1 MEFLILIAVVV
12 IFVYLNKD
20 YNSQSFQHI
29 KVNVKQDLQG
39 NLEDH
44 EAGLLIALMAK
55 VAKADGNV
63 CELEAEILSHTFT
76 DISMVFNDN
85 ENIREQLK
93 IIYKKEKESFNNTI
107 LLSQK
112 YYKLT
117 KNSYDKRL
125 KVMQYLLNLAF
136 IDGDFSKTE
145 RMIVEDIANAI
156 QIKQNDFESLVNE
169 FTQYYASK
177 QNDTKLSLENAYKIL
192 EVDVS
197 IDDKQL
203 KKQYRLLVKKYHPDI
218 ITGQGA
224 NQKTIEEATQKLQ
237 EINEAYELIKQ
248 DRSS

>member
-1 MEFLILIAVVV
+1 MEILILIAVVA
-12 IFVYLNKD
+12 IFIYLNKD
-20 YNSQSFQHI
+20 YNSQSFHHI
-29 KVNVKQDLQG
+29 KVDVKQDLQG

-85 ENIREQLK
+85 NHIRDGLK
-93 IIYKKEKESFNNTI
+93 AIYNKEKESFDNTI
-107 LLSQK
+107 LICEK

-117 KNSYDKRL
+117 KHSYDKRI

-136 IDGDFSKTE
+136 IDGEFSKTE

-156 QIKQNDFESLVNE
+156 HIKQNDFNSLIDQ

-177 QNDTKLSLENAYKIL
+177 QNDTKLSLQNSYKIL
-192 EVDVS
+192 E
-197 IDDKQL
+197 IDETIDNKEL
-203 KKQYRLLVKKYHPDI
+203 KKQYRSLVKKYHPDI
-218 ITGQGA
+218 VTGKGGDE
-224 NQKTIEEATQKLQ
+224 KTIQEATSKLQ
-237 EINEAYELIKQ
+237 EINEAYEIIKQ
-248 DRSS
+248 TRGI